1 MTVKLAFI
9 CSEKLPS
16 PAVKGGAVQVML
28 DGILPF
34 LNRNHQITIF
44 SITDPTLEERETQHS
59 IEYIRFPIE
68 NYEKGVAQ
76 ELKRHSFDVIHVFN
90 RPKNIMLYKK
100 AAPHSTFVLSLHN
113 DMFSPMKTSREEGI
127 QVMENV
133 AAITTVSKYIRQ
145 TVIGRYPEATSKL
158 HVLYSGLD
166 LSQYAPAWSEEG
178 QKIRKEMR
186 EKYQIENKKV
196 ILYIGRLDKTK
207 GPHLL
212 IDALQYLIPKY
223 PDLVLVLVGGKWF
236 SDNTRDEYVLNLYQ
250 LAKRYDEHVL
260 FTQYI
265 PTDKIPEMMVMGDVF
280 VCSSQWNE
288 PLARVHY
295 EAMAAGIPIITTNRG
310 GNAEVMNQG
319 KNGIIINEYD
329 QPKAFS
335 NAIDALLQQQPS
347 KQEEMAKSGRVYVEN
362 RHQYHHVA
370 ATLERVYY
378 DAVKKQNRKK

>member
-44 SITDPTLEERETQHS
+44 SITDPTLKEREIQDS
-59 IEYIRFPIE
+59 IEYIRCPRE
-68 NYEKGVAQ
+68 NYETKVAE
-76 ELKRHSFDVIHVFN
+76 ELKKHRFDVIHVFN
-90 RPKNIMLYKK
+90 RPKNIMLYKT
-100 AAPHSTFVLSLHN
+100 AAPDSTFVLSLHN
-113 DMFSPMKTSREEGI
+113 DMFSPMKISRKEGLKVI
-127 QVMENV
+127 ENV
-133 AAITTVSKYIRQ
+133 SAITTVSKYIRR
-145 TVIGRYPEATSKL
+145 TVIGRYPQAAPKL

-166 LSQYAPAWSEEG
+166 LSQYAPAWTEDG

-186 EKYQIENKKV
+186 EKYQVEKKKV
-196 ILYIGRLDKTK
+196 ILYIGRLDTTK

-212 IDALQYLIPKY
+212 INALQYLIPKY
-223 PDLVLVLVGGKWF
+223 PDIVLVLVGGKWF

-250 LAKRYDEHVL
+250 LAKKYDEHVL

-265 PTDKIPEMMVMGDVF
+265 PADKIPEIMVMGDVF

-310 GNAEVMNQG
+310 GNTEVMNQG
-319 KNGIIINEYD
+319 KNGIIIHEYD
-329 QPKAFS
+329 QPKAYFK
-335 NAIDALLQQQPS
+335 AIDVLLQEPA
-347 KQEEMAKSGRVYVEN
+347 KAEEMAKSGRAYVEN
-362 RHQYHHVA
+362 RYQYQHVV
-370 ATLERVYY
+370 ATLEKVYY
-378 DAVKKQNRKK
+378 DAVKKQSRKN